1 MCVVLDSE
9 LVAQKV
15 HTCYVCGESI
25 KVGEKHN
32 ILSNSENT
40 IHLHNDCYKAVCDWG
55 EEVGDEIMTSSDVI
69 DFVYD
74 KLRKKGIRP
83 PKKHHAAVQK
93 LYSKK

>member
-1 MCVVLDSE
+1 MCVLDSE

-15 HTCYVCGESI
+15 HSCYVCGESI
-25 KVGEKHN
+25 KVGEKHY

-40 IHLHNDCYKAVCDWG
+40 IHLHKECYKAVCDWG

-69 DFVYD
+69 DFVYG

-93 LYSKK
+93 LYPEK